1 MAVLGRIMDENL
13 TGIRVVRAF
22 GAEPYELDKYGSAS
36 EEAHSLAAERIKTRV
51 ASTTVMTF
59 AYFIAMG
66 LVLWVGGTRV
76 IDGQMTVGKLTEFL
90 TFMTIL
96 QLPVRQLGLVVNSF
110 ARTLTC
116 GARMFGVL
124 DLDPVIADKQ
134 GAQDLPNKIGT
145 VKFENVSFAYP
156 GEGLPTVLKDISFE
170 IDANVL
176 IVHVDIIIDLFV
188 VDIRVVGMLCVFQ
201 KVIG

>member
-1 MAVLGRIMDENL
+1 MGLLALSFVPFVMWKSAASRLKLRGLWWVLQEKMAVLGRIMDENL

-96 QLPVRQLGLVVNSF
+96 QL
-110 ARTLTC
+110 
-116 GARMFGVL
+116 
-124 DLDPVIADKQ
+124 I
-134 GAQDLPNKIGT
+134 
-145 VKFENVSFAYP
+145 
-156 GEGLPTVLKDISFE
+156 
-170 IDANVL
+170 
-176 IVHVDIIIDLFV
+176 IVQSNLMGKNH
-188 VDIRVVGMLCVFQ
+188 
-201 KVIG
+201 